1 MLAPVTLLLLA
12 FWQQPQANA
21 CTLTIRVDGLRNQK
35 GVVGGTIFTAADG
48 WPEENDKA
56 YLHQSFPIDGTHSTL
71 TFHMPA
77 GKYSVAVLHDENSNH
92 KLDRNMFH
100 FPKEGFGFAN
110 NPKIGLAA
118 PPFDAA
124 SVNVGC
130 PETAID
136 IHIIYK

>member
-1 MLAPVTLLLLA
+1 MIASLSLLLLS
-12 FWQQPQANA
+12 FWQQPAADA
-21 CTLTIRVDGLRNQK
+21 CALTIHVDGFRNQK
-35 GVVGGTIFTAADG
+35 GVAGGTIFKAAEG

-56 YLHQSFPIDGTHSTL
+56 YLHQSFPIEGNHATL
-71 TFHMPA
+71 TFHMPP

-100 FPKEGFGFAN
+100 YPKEGFGFAN

-124 SVNVGC
+124 QVSVAC
-130 PETAID
+130 PDTAID
-136 IHIIYK
+136 IHLIYK